1 MGLRPLV
8 ALAVGTAC
16 SGGGAAGRVPPAVI
30 PERSAT
36 AGDALLDVLPPGAEV
51 VLEVDLARL
60 RDNAV
65 VGELARA
72 HLVEPPGL
80 PGASGASLGGADAV
94 VLAAYRVGTP
104 AATTMTVVRGG
115 SPPAEAIELGEARW
129 AMVAEGDVAAVL
141 DASGDG
147 DDLAADAAFLA
158 TRAWAMPSAAEGAA
172 LRLTARLPPV
182 ARTALADALGVEAAP
197 ASLSLWGDVVDDLA
211 VIVRM
216 SDDASRPRA
225 GAAPPWLPAVT
236 ALRDRLAAVPEVG
249 ALGLARPIA
258 DADIRR
264 DDGGVRVTVV
274 IAPGRLRRAVD
285 RWSAHRG
292 AVP

>member
-1 MGLRPLV
+1 MAWRPLV

-16 SGGGAAGRVPPAVI
+16 SGGGAAGPMPPSVI

-36 AGDALLDVLPPGAEV
+36 AGDALLGLLPPGAEV

-60 RDNAV
+60 RGNAV
-65 VGELARA
+65 VGELARSL
-72 HLVEPPGL
+72 LVEPPDV

-104 AATTMTVVRGG
+104 EATTLTVGRGG
-115 SPPAEAIELGEARW
+115 SPPPAALALDGDRW
-129 AMVAEGDVAAVL
+129 ALVADGDAAAVI
-141 DASGDG
+141 AARDG
-147 DDLAADAAFLA
+147 ADDLAADAAFLA
-158 TRAWAMPSAAEGAA
+158 TRAWAMPAAAEGAA

-182 ARTALADALGVEAAP
+182 ARTALADALAVEAAP
-197 ASLSLWGDVVDDLA
+197 AALSLWGDVVDDLA
-211 VIVRM
+211 VVVRL
-216 SDDASRPRA
+216 SDEA
-225 GAAPPWLPAVT
+225 LPAVT

-264 DDGGVRVTVV
+264 DDDGVRVTVV

-292 AVP
+292 AAP